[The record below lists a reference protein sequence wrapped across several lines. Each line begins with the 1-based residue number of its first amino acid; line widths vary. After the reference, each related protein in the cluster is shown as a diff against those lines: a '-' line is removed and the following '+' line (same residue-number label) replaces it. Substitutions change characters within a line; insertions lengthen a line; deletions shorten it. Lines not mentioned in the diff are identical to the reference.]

1 VRQTLLRIRVDD
13 LWSFAPVTID
23 GREVTA
29 VGAGVLLLLWVL
41 YGAVMLL
48 REWRSGAL
56 KEGWGRLAGP
66 FTMWLAVT
74 VVLLS
79 LPAWAPRFLPHGLPV
94 FGYGTMVFLGFV
106 FGGWA
111 ALGQAKRV
119 GIEPEAIWDLV
130 TWVFVAGVGGARL
143 FYLVQKHETVFARVH
158 GPRDFLLRVVN
169 LSDGGLVLLGGVLAV
184 VVAVILFCR
193 RRGIS
198 PLRMGDVLVAPFFIG
213 LGFGRIG
220 CLMNGCCFGDR
231 CTLFWAVHF
240 PQGSAAWGAL
250 VERGFLGESAVTTY
264 GLHPTQI
271 YASITAFLLAGLTA
285 AYFRRRPYDGA
296 VLVVGMLL
304 YATKR
309 FVLEFLRGD
318 ELGQFGTM
326 FTVSQWISAGI
337 FAGGLVLWA
346 WLAAARSRGGA
357 GLGLTS
363 RGPAA
368 GRG

>member
-1 VRQTLLRIRVDD
+1 MRQTLLRIHVDD
-13 LWSFAPVTID
+13 LWSFAPIVVD

-29 VGAGVLLLLWVL
+29 IGAGVLLLLWMA
-41 YGAVMLL
+41 YGAIMLL
-48 REWRSGAL
+48 REWQSGRFKA
-56 KEGWGRLAGP
+56 GWGRLAGP
-66 FTMWLAVT
+66 AATWLAVA
-74 VVLLS
+74 VFLLS
-79 LPAWAPRFLPHGLPV
+79 LPAWAPRFLPSGIPV

-106 FGGWA
+106 FGGWV
-111 ALGQAKRV
+111 ALAQAKRV

-130 TWVFVAGVGGARL
+130 TWVFIAGVGGARI
-143 FYLVQKHETVFARVH
+143 FYLVQKHEKVFEGVH

-169 LSDGGLVLLGGVLAV
+169 LADGGLVLLGGVLAV

-231 CTLFWAVHF
+231 CTLPWAVHF
-240 PQGSAAWGAL
+240 PPGSAAWGAL
-250 VERGFLGESAVTTY
+250 VDRGFLGGSAEMTY

-271 YASITAFLLAGLTA
+271 YASVTAFLLAGLTA

-337 FAGGLVLWA
+337 FAGGLGLWA
-346 WLAAARSRGGA
+346 WLAAARPRAGGRV
-357 GLGLTS
+357 GLTS

-368 GRG
+368 GAA